1 MSSESATRDL
11 FDRWELVWHE
21 GQYDLL
27 PSCVAPVYLRHD
39 ASGDRTVTPE
49 CYAAELTKMK
59 ADRPDVRVAVYDHL
73 FAGNRAW
80 FRFTFRWP
88 ARSQDGEAL
97 TQAGMQSYRIEN
109 GKLAET
115 WITLQPLG
123 SAWPD
128 PRRARRSTVPPP
140 HLMPDHGSLISPV
153 SCSLSADTLHRFA
166 HLSQRPATRNAAGRR
181 GGTFRSIIRRRT
193 KKMELP

>member
-1 MSSESATRDL
+1 MSDESVTRDL

-21 GQYDLL
+21 GQYDLV
-27 PSCVAPVYLRHD
+27 PGCVAPKYLRHD

-49 CYAAELTKMK
+49 SYAAELAKMK
-59 ADRPDVRVAVYDHL
+59 ADRPGVRVAVYDHL

-80 FRFTFRWP
+80 FRFTFRWHDP
-88 ARSQDGEAL
+88 KTGEAL

-128 PRRARRSTVPPP
+128 PVAQARWTSPP
-140 HLMPDHGSLISPV
+140 
-153 SCSLSADTLHRFA
+153 SA
-166 HLSQRPATRNAAGRR
+166 
-181 GGTFRSIIRRRT
+181 
-193 KKMELP
+193 

>member
-1 MSSESATRDL
+1 MSDESVTRDL

-21 GQYDLL
+21 DRYDLV
-27 PSCVAPVYLRHD
+27 PGCVAPKYLRHD
-39 ASGDRTVTPE
+39 ASGDRTVTPDS
-49 CYAAELTKMK
+49 YAAELAKMK
-59 ADRPDVRVAVYDHL
+59 TDRPDVRVAVYDHL

-80 FRFTFRWP
+80 FRFTFRWHD
-88 ARSQDGEAL
+88 AKTGQAL

-128 PRRARRSTVPPP
+128 PVAQERWTSPPP
-140 HLMPDHGSLISPV
+140 
-153 SCSLSADTLHRFA
+153 A
-166 HLSQRPATRNAAGRR
+166 
-181 GGTFRSIIRRRT
+181 
-193 KKMELP
+193 